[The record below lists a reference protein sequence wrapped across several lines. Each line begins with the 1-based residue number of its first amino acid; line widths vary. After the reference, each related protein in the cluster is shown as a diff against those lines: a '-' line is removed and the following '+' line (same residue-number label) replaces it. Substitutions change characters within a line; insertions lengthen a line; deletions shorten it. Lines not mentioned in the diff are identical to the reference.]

1 MFVPLIFD
9 PKVVNGECELYGSGN
24 MLPEAGRVHDLNVSK
39 WPQTLSEELVCKEAC
54 LWEAV
59 DCFADF

>member
-1 MFVPLIFD
+1 MFVPFIFD

-24 MLPEAGRVHDLNVSK
+24 VLPVARRVHDLKVSK
-39 WPQTLSEELVCKEAC
+39 WPQTLSEELVCKDAC
-54 LWEAV
+54 LREAV